1 MQAHPHPHCGPS
13 TAPASDRQPQ
23 AGQALDPSL
32 GKSCCPHGVLWS
44 EELVRCVGLR
54 APPQR
59 CQWGMEVPRLE
70 VKRHCS
76 CWPAPQP
83 QQRRILAPS
92 GAYTTIRPCGILNP
106 LGGARDQT
114 RILTTLC
121 RVLNPLSHNGNALS
135 RHSQG
140 RGSLITETQT
150 RPSLLCSFSAAQIF
164 LHCTCQNSYP
174 NIHQWDSLTPIHLLH
189 PTEGQFPK

>member
-121 RVLNPLSHNGNALS
+121 RVLNPLSHNGNVPCSPVLIFPPKK
-135 RHSQG
+135 HSHLKIVLDLW
-140 RGSLITETQT
+140 RNCDNSTTASL
-150 RPSLLCSFSAAQIF
+150 
-164 LHCTCQNSYP
+164 
-174 NIHQWDSLTPIHLLH
+174 
-189 PTEGQFPK
+189 